1 MTDTVTVSRLTA
13 YFNRL
18 PVERQSEI
26 LGIAEAFA
34 FTQRGADSD
43 SWDAMRG
50 ILREPLIGELPGK
63 DTGGKSD
70 GGAAVGLGVNARKK
84 IYLH

>member
-18 PVERQSEI
+18 PAERQSEI

-34 FTQRGADSD
+34 FTQRGAGSD
-43 SWDAMRG
+43 PWDDMRG
-50 ILREPLIGELPGK
+50 ILREPLTGELAGK
-63 DTGGKSD
+63 DTGKD
-70 GGAAVGLGVNARKK
+70 K
-84 IYLH
+84 